1 MKYFLVLLSFSL
13 FGCSEL
19 NKLLTIKPT
28 NGIGKW
34 EYKNTSV
41 YESEWKDSKKHGKW
55 KSFNHEDYYNMNIPS
70 YDGKWKDDKQNSQG
84 KSPLIK
90 RGFSTTLLRHYVG
103 EWKDGK

>member
-41 YESEWKDSKKHGKW
+41 YESEWKDSKKHGK
-55 KSFNHEDYYNMNIPS
+55 
-70 YDGKWKDDKQNSQG
+70 
-84 KSPLIK
+84 
-90 RGFSTTLLRHYVG
+90 
-103 EWKDGK
+103 

>member
-1 MKYFLVLLSFSL
+1 
-13 FGCSEL
+13 
-19 NKLLTIKPT
+19 
-28 NGIGKW
+28 
-34 EYKNTSV
+34 
-41 YESEWKDSKKHGKW
+41 
-55 KSFNHEDYYNMNIPS
+55 MNIPS